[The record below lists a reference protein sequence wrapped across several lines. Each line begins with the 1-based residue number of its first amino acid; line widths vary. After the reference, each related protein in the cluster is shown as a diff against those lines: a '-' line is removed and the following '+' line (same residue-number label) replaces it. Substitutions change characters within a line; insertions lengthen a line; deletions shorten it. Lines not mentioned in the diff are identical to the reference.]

1 MQIITKLKPHDNNSL
16 AIIWEPGEDLIY
28 EKLLS
33 ETDQCVLHIECRHEV
48 ISDFCFEQRKIASKL
63 LKKCFYPGAEV
74 VISNCCPATKQMN
87 YGLYLWLCEHDDES
101 DTDDLFQKVLGA
113 LDINTLSSDTL
124 KLMMFMLQEN
134 KHLVQDN
141 YKIRETCSHLENEI
155 NNLREQLRDQNNRF
169 LFANKSIFTHW
180 ISDKMAEIE
189 RGCALL
195 QKNFPRQGL
204 EGCTKFHV
212 DYLFQD
218 GNHQHLLVEVLY
230 YDRRLRQDPM
240 TNICCLKQAQQVLS
254 NELSI
259 APKYIRMMIL
269 TNELSNGLADL
280 CTINQIELVSISGD
294 YSIERW
300 G

>member
-1 MQIITKLKPHDNNSL
+1 MQIITKLKSHDHQSL
-16 AIIWEPGEDLIY
+16 AICWEPGEDLIY
-28 EKLLS
+28 ERLLS
-33 ETDQCVLHIECRHEV
+33 ETDQCILHIESSHEV
-48 ISDFCFEQRKIASKL
+48 ISDFCFERREIASKL

-74 VISNCCPATKQMN
+74 VISNCCPFTKKTN
-87 YGLYLWLCEHDDES
+87 NGLYLWHCEQDDES
-101 DTDDLFQKVLGA
+101 DSDDLFQKVLGA
-113 LDINTLSSDTL
+113 LDINNLSPDIV

-134 KHLVQDN
+134 KHLIQDN
-141 YKIRETCSHLENEI
+141 YKIRDAYSHLETEVN
-155 NNLREQLRDQNNRF
+155 QLRDQVREKNDRF
-169 LFANKSIFTHW
+169 LFSNKSIFTHW
-180 ISDKMAEIE
+180 ISDKMSEIE

-195 QKNFPRQGL
+195 QRNFPRHGL
-204 EGCTKFHV
+204 DGCTKVHV

-218 GNHQHLLVEVLY
+218 GNRQHLLVESLY

-240 TNICCLKQAQQVLS
+240 TNICCLKQAQKILS
-254 NELSI
+254 KELSI